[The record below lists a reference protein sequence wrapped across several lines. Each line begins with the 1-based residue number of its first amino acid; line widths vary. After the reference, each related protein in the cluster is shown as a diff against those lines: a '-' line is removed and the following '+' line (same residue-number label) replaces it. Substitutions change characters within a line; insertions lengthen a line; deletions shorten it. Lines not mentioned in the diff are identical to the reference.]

1 MTRRVVPPVLLV
13 VGTALIVAAAYG
25 TLWFD
30 ELLSLQWARSAQ
42 HPWQILELYR
52 HDNNHPLNTLWLLF
66 VGEDR
71 HHLVYRGLSI
81 FSGVLVLILVWIAA
95 RRLSDGSAWIPLALS
110 ATSFPLVLYASEA
123 RGYSPALAFL
133 LGAWL
138 LVSSP
143 TGKSALPRAC
153 LFWLL
158 CIGALF
164 SHGTSLIIL
173 PALGV
178 YYLVDRQLREG
189 RWKQTAIGALLW
201 FGPPLA
207 VATAYWFFFL
217 RIMMVAGG
225 PRYDLTTVLAH
236 YFGYAFGIP
245 QAGGGPWIIALAGIV
260 VSLAVVVFGRFPDHA
275 TRVFFAC
282 AVLVFP
288 AASLLVGDHEHLYFR
303 YFLVCLPFIYLLA
316 APAAEALAN
325 AAAFWRIFAVLMLGV
340 CMVGQVPR
348 LVELIERGRGDYAA
362 ALREIAAEPSAGRR
376 IITNNEMQ
384 VGFILAHQKQGEPL
398 LKDLVLVPQ
407 ARAAE
412 MTADW
417 IIYGTQD
424 DPPIPAEPY
433 IELEGNLYR
442 FVSFHRSA
450 PVSGAHWAVYRR
462 LTEPAGKK

>member
-1 MTRRVVPPVLLV
+1 VNGKCVIAVLLLL
-13 VGTALIVAAAYG
+13 GAALIVAAG
-25 TLWFD
+25 RGPLWFD

-42 HPWQILELYR
+42 HPWHILELYR
-52 HDNNHPLNTLWLLF
+52 HDNNHPLNTLWLRS

-71 HHLVYRGLSI
+71 HPLVYRGLSI

-95 RRLSDGSAWIPLALS
+95 RRLSAGFAWIPLALS
-110 ATSFPLVLYASEA
+110 ATSFPLVLYSSEA

-143 TGKSALPRAC
+143 TGKRPLCRAG

-158 CIGALF
+158 CLGALL

-178 YYLVDRQLREG
+178 YYLVDRQLRDA
-189 RWKQTAIGALLW
+189 RWKKTATGALLW

-207 VATAYWFFFL
+207 VAVAYWFFFL
-217 RIMMVAGG
+217 RVMMVAGG
-225 PRYDLTTVLAH
+225 PQYDLTTALGH
-236 YFGYAFGIP
+236 YFGYAFGTP
-245 QAGGGPWIIALAGIV
+245 QAGLGPWIIALAGIV
-260 VSLAVVVFGRFPDHA
+260 VSLAVVVFGRFPDNA
-275 TRVFFAC
+275 TRIFFAC

-303 YFLVCLPFIYLLA
+303 YFLVCLPFVYLLA

-325 AAAFWRIFAVLMLGV
+325 ATPLWRISAALILGG
-340 CMVGQVPR
+340 CMAGQVPR
-348 LVELIERGRGDYAA
+348 LADLIERGRGDYAA
-362 ALREIAAEPSAGRR
+362 ALRKIATEPSAGRR
-376 IITNNEMQ
+376 IVANNEMQ
-384 VGFILAHQKQGEPL
+384 VGFILAHQKQTESL

-412 MTADW
+412 VTADW

-424 DPPIPAEPY
+424 DPPVPADPHL
-433 IELEGNLYR
+433 ELEGALYQ

-450 PVSGAHWAVYRR
+450 PVSGSHWTVYRR
-462 LTEPAGKK
+462 LAGPAGEK